1 MSINKVNNLEK
12 NYSTLNNK
20 FYSSGLNKYRK
31 KIFTIFLKSFDLKPT
46 TKIVDIGSTEV
57 LEAHENYLLHH
68 YNYKS
73 SLTCFSDQNLE
84 KLKEKFPEINTLR
97 GDGRNMKIQD
107 NFFDIAYSN
116 ATIEHVGSYQNQIKF
131 LSELFRVSKKGVF
144 LTTPN
149 RFFPIDLHTFIPI
162 IHMFPKKIH
171 RFILNI
177 FNQKFLAKEENLN
190 LLSKND
196 LINICKNLE
205 IKNFQIKKIKI
216 FGFTSN
222 LILVIQKTN

>member
-1 MSINKVNNLEK
+1 
-12 NYSTLNNK
+12 
-20 FYSSGLNKYRK
+20 
-31 KIFTIFLKSFDLKPT
+31 
-46 TKIVDIGSTEV
+46 
-57 LEAHENYLLHH
+57 
-68 YNYKS
+68 
-73 SLTCFSDQNLE
+73 
-84 KLKEKFPEINTLR
+84 
-97 GDGRNMKIQD
+97 
-107 NFFDIAYSN
+107 
-116 ATIEHVGSYQNQIKF
+116 
-131 LSELFRVSKKGVF
+131 
-144 LTTPN
+144 
-149 RFFPIDLHTFIPI
+149 
-162 IHMFPKKIH
+162 MFPKKIH

>member
-1 MSINKVNNLEK
+1 
-12 NYSTLNNK
+12 
-20 FYSSGLNKYRK
+20 
-31 KIFTIFLKSFDLKPT
+31 
-46 TKIVDIGSTEV
+46 
-57 LEAHENYLLHH
+57 
-68 YNYKS
+68 
-73 SLTCFSDQNLE
+73 
-84 KLKEKFPEINTLR
+84 
-97 GDGRNMKIQD
+97 MKIQD